1 MIQTVDNFYL
11 SDLVYKS
18 KKDETEKYITD
29 TKNYYAFFDK
39 NFSSNDKK
47 VIGEKI
53 DITLRDYINPDRYK
67 NNTFFSFFKD
77 EEKRDAKNKDDLII
91 SIKKSKNDKDE
102 DIYLAQTGNYV
113 GKFKWQDLEIDIKS
127 RFSNVFLERM
137 LNFAN
142 DIFLDDVSITGN
154 KVDKSFDI
162 SKYIIY
168 YMFVQNLEKA
178 FLLGLPKAYRSVSH
192 HEMKLKGK
200 IDINKFIKCDI
211 PFQGK
216 ISSVSREQ
224 KEIQEIIDVLYKAIK
239 IIDKQSEKNST
250 KENKISFTKN
260 ISHIKTHLKQHKSNN
275 YVSNETIIK
284 ALKSKALQNPIFAP
298 YKKVL
303 EYARFIINGNNIEE
317 KNGGNTKTYGFII
330 NVAELFEI
338 YITKLL
344 QKEFSDW
351 RVESPPLRLY
361 EEFGNSYLYQ
371 RKIIPDIVMIR
382 DNDVMVF
389 DTKYKKM
396 KFTEIKGNGVDID
409 RCDFFQINTYMSYY
423 QNHHNKYNV
432 KIGGLLYPIEK
443 NDKNIKYSHS
453 ETWFGNNETKFII
466 DGIDL
471 SKDSKINDNEQQ
483 PFNIENIIEKEKD
496 FILRIRNLLENTKEN
511 N

>member
-1 MIQTVDNFYL
+1 MIQTVDNYYL

-18 KKDETEKYITD
+18 KEELVKHIKD
-29 TKNYYAFFDK
+29 TKNYYALFNK

-53 DITLRDYINPDRYK
+53 DITLGDYKKPDRYK

-77 EEKRDAKNKDDLII
+77 EEKTTSKNEDDLII
-91 SIKKSKNDKDE
+91 SIKKDGDN
-102 DIYLAQTGNYV
+102 YLAQTGNYV
-113 GKFKWQDLEIDIKS
+113 GKFVWQRLEIDIKS
-127 RFSNVFLERM
+127 RFSNTFLERM

-142 DIFLDDVSITGN
+142 DIFLDDASITGKDN
-154 KVDKSFDI
+154 IDDLDI

-178 FLLGLPKAYRSVSH
+178 FLLGLPKAYRSIEH

-200 IDINKFIKCDI
+200 IDINKFIKYDI

-224 KEIQEIIDVLYKAIK
+224 KEIQEIIDVLYKAVK
-239 IIDKQSEKNST
+239 IIDKN
-250 KENKISFTKN
+250 NKAFLKN
-260 ISHIKTHLKQHKSNN
+260 ISHIKTHLKQYKSNN
-275 YVSNETIIK
+275 YVSNETINR

-303 EYARFIINGNNIEE
+303 EYARFIINGNSI
-317 KNGGNTKTYGFII
+317 KNDGKQETFGFII

-351 RVESPPLRLY
+351 YVESPKIELY
-361 EEFGNSYLYQ
+361 SNQFFA
-371 RKIIPDIVMIR
+371 RKIIPDIVMKK
-382 DNDVMVF
+382 DNDVIVF

-396 KFTEIKGNGVDID
+396 LMRDRYQNGGDVD
-409 RCDFFQINTYMSYY
+409 RNDFFQINTYMSYY
-423 QNHHNKYNV
+423 QNHPDKYNV

-443 NDKNIKYSHS
+443 SFIENKYICHS
-453 ETWFGNNETKFII
+453 QSWFGNLNTKFIV

-471 SKDSKINDNEQQ
+471 SNLEESKDNENKFSQ
-483 PFNIENIIEKEKD
+483 IVIREKE
-496 FILRIRNLLENTKEN
+496 FINRIKKLLD
-511 N
+511 

>member
-1 MIQTVDNFYL
+1 MIQTVDNYQTI
-11 SDLVYKS
+11 
-18 KKDETEKYITD
+18 ENNTQKYYFRFEG
-29 TKNYYAFFDK
+29 TKTQVN
-39 NFSSNDKK
+39 NDKK
-47 VIGEKI
+47 FIREKLEI
-53 DITLRDYINPDRYK
+53 NLNDYQTKSP

-77 EEKRDAKNKDDLII
+77 EEKKAIKNEDDLII
-91 SIKKSKNDKDE
+91 SIKKDGEN
-102 DIYLAQTGNYV
+102 YLAQTRNYI
-113 GKFKWQDLEIDIKS
+113 GKFVWQGLEIDIKS
-127 RFSNVFLERM
+127 RFSNTFLERM

-154 KVDKSFDI
+154 KVDKDFDI

-168 YMFVQNLEKA
+168 YMFIQNLEKA
-178 FLLGLPKAYRSVSH
+178 FLLGLPKAYKSIEH

-200 IDINKFIKCDI
+200 IDINKFIKYDI

-224 KEIQEIIDVLYKAIK
+224 KEIQEIIDVLYKAVK
-239 IIDKQSEKNST
+239 IIDKN
-250 KENKISFTKN
+250 NKAFLKN
-260 ISHIKTHLKQHKSNN
+260 ISHIKTHLKQYKSNN
-275 YVSNETIIK
+275 YVSNETINR

-317 KNGGNTKTYGFII
+317 KNDGAQETFGFII

-351 RVESPPLRLY
+351 YVESPHLRLD
-361 EEFGNSYLYQ
+361 EKFGKTYLYS
-371 RKIIPDIVMIR
+371 RKIIPDIVMIK
-382 DNDVMVF
+382 DKNVIVF

-396 KFTEIKGNGVDID
+396 NFNYVKGNGVDVD
-409 RCDFFQINTYMSYY
+409 RNDFFQINTYMSYY
-423 QNHHNKYNV
+423 QNQDFNV

-443 NDKNIKYSHS
+443 SFKENKYICHS
-453 ETWFGNNETKFII
+453 PSWFGNLNTKFIV

-471 SKDSKINDNEQQ
+471 SDLKEDKENKFSQLAKREQK
-483 PFNIENIIEKEKD
+483 FIEGIK
-496 FILRIRNLLENTKEN
+496 NLLN
-511 N
+511 

>member
-1 MIQTVDNFYL
+1 MISL
-11 SDLVYKS
+11 
-18 KKDETEKYITD
+18 KD
-29 TKNYYAFFDK
+29 
-39 NFSSNDKK
+39 NFSSQNYLPYKYIQPIGKLKDKK
-47 VIGEKI
+47 VIGEKLEI
-53 DITLRDYINPDRYK
+53 NLNDYQDKKYP

-77 EEKRDAKNKDDLII
+77 EEKKAIKNEDDLII
-91 SIKKSKNDKDE
+91 SIKKSKNEKNE

-113 GKFKWQDLEIDIKS
+113 GKFVWNGLEIDIKS
-127 RFSNVFLERM
+127 RFSNTFLERM

-154 KVDKSFDI
+154 KVDKDFDI

-168 YMFVQNLEKA
+168 YMFIQNLEKA
-178 FLLGLPKAYRSVSH
+178 FLLGLPKAYKSIEH

-200 IDINKFIKCDI
+200 IDINKFIKYDI

-224 KEIQEIIDVLYKAIK
+224 KEIQEIIDVLYKAVK
-239 IIDKQSEKNST
+239 IIDKN
-250 KENKISFTKN
+250 NKAFLKN
-260 ISHIKTHLKQHKSNN
+260 ISHIKTHLKQYKSNN
-275 YVSNETIIK
+275 YVSNETINR

-303 EYARFIINGNNIEE
+303 EYARFIINGNNIE
-317 KNGGNTKTYGFII
+317 KNDGKQETFGFII

-351 RVESPPLRLY
+351 YVESRHLRLD
-361 EEFGNSYLYQ
+361 EKFGKTYLYS
-371 RKIIPDIVMIR
+371 RKIIPDIVMIK
-382 DNDVMVF
+382 DKNVIVF

-396 KFTEIKGNGVDID
+396 NFNYVKGNGVDVD
-409 RCDFFQINTYMSYY
+409 RNDFFQINTYMSYY
-423 QNHHNKYNV
+423 QNQDFNV

-443 NDKNIKYSHS
+443 SFKENKYICHS
-453 ETWFGNNETKFII
+453 LSWFGNLNSKFIV

-471 SKDSKINDNEQQ
+471 SDLKEDNENKFASIVKREQK
-483 PFNIENIIEKEKD
+483 FIEGIK
-496 FILRIRNLLENTKEN
+496 NLLN
-511 N
+511 

>member
-1 MIQTVDNFYL
+1 MIQTVDNYQTI
-11 SDLVYKS
+11 
-18 KKDETEKYITD
+18 ENNTQKYYFRFEG
-29 TKNYYAFFDK
+29 TKTQVN
-39 NFSSNDKK
+39 NDKK
-47 VIGEKI
+47 FIREKLEI
-53 DITLRDYINPDRYK
+53 NLNDYQTKSP

-77 EEKRDAKNKDDLII
+77 EEKKAIKNEDALII
-91 SIKKSKNDKDE
+91 SIKKDGDN
-102 DIYLAQTGNYV
+102 YLAQTGNYV
-113 GKFKWQDLEIDIKS
+113 GKFVWQGLEIDIKS
-127 RFSNVFLERM
+127 RFSNTFLERM

-154 KVDKSFDI
+154 KVDKDFDI

-178 FLLGLPKAYRSVSH
+178 FLLGLPKAYKSIEH

-200 IDINKFIKCDI
+200 IDINKFIKYDI

-224 KEIQEIIDVLYKAIK
+224 KEIQEIIDVLYKAVK
-239 IIDKQSEKNST
+239 IIDKN
-250 KENKISFTKN
+250 NKAFLKN
-260 ISHIKTHLKQHKSNN
+260 ISHIKTHLKQYKSNN
-275 YVSNETIIK
+275 YVSNETINR

-317 KNGGNTKTYGFII
+317 KNDGAQETFGFII

-351 RVESPPLRLY
+351 YVESPHLRLD
-361 EEFGNSYLYQ
+361 EKFGKTYLYS
-371 RKIIPDIVMIR
+371 RKIIPDIVMIK
-382 DNDVMVF
+382 DKNVIVF
-389 DTKYKKM
+389 DAKYKKM
-396 KFTEIKGNGVDID
+396 NFNYIKGNSVDVD
-409 RCDFFQINTYMSYY
+409 RNDFFQINTYMSYY
-423 QNHHNKYNV
+423 QNQNYNL

-443 NDKNIKYSHS
+443 SFKENKYICHS
-453 ETWFGNNETKFII
+453 PSWFGNLNTKFIV

-471 SKDSKINDNEQQ
+471 SDLKEDKENKFSQLAKREQK
-483 PFNIENIIEKEKD
+483 FIEGIK
-496 FILRIRNLLENTKEN
+496 NLLN
-511 N
+511 

>member
-1 MIQTVDNFYL
+1 MIQTVDNYQTI
-11 SDLVYKS
+11 
-18 KKDETEKYITD
+18 ENNTQKYYFRFEG
-29 TKNYYAFFDK
+29 TKTQVN
-39 NFSSNDKK
+39 NDKK
-47 VIGEKI
+47 FIREKLEI
-53 DITLRDYINPDRYK
+53 NLNDYQTKSP

-77 EEKRDAKNKDDLII
+77 EEKKAIKNEDDLII
-91 SIKKSKNDKDE
+91 SIKKDGEN
-102 DIYLAQTGNYV
+102 YLAQTGNYV
-113 GKFKWQDLEIDIKS
+113 GKFVWNGLEIDIKS
-127 RFSNVFLERM
+127 RFSNTFLERM

-154 KVDKSFDI
+154 KVDKDFDI

-178 FLLGLPKAYRSVSH
+178 FLLGLPKAYRSIEH

-200 IDINKFIKCDI
+200 IDINKFIKYDI

-224 KEIQEIIDVLYKAIK
+224 KEIQEIIDVLYKAVK
-239 IIDKQSEKNST
+239 IIDKN
-250 KENKISFTKN
+250 NKAFLKN
-260 ISHIKTHLKQHKSNN
+260 ISHIKTHLKQYKSNN
-275 YVSNETIIK
+275 YVSNETINR

-317 KNGGNTKTYGFII
+317 KKDGAQETFGFII

-351 RVESPPLRLY
+351 YVESPHLRLD
-361 EEFGNSYLYQ
+361 EKFGKTYLYS
-371 RKIIPDIVMIR
+371 RKIIPDIVMIK
-382 DNDVMVF
+382 DKNVIVF

-396 KFTEIKGNGVDID
+396 YFNYIKGNGVDVD
-409 RCDFFQINTYMSYY
+409 RNDFFQINTYMSYY
-423 QNHHNKYNV
+423 QNQNYNV

-443 NDKNIKYSHS
+443 SFKENKYICHS
-453 ETWFGNNETKFII
+453 ETWFGNLNTKFIV

-471 SKDSKINDNEQQ
+471 SDLKEDKENKFSQLAKREQK
-483 PFNIENIIEKEKD
+483 FIEGIK
-496 FILRIRNLLENTKEN
+496 NLLN
-511 N
+511 